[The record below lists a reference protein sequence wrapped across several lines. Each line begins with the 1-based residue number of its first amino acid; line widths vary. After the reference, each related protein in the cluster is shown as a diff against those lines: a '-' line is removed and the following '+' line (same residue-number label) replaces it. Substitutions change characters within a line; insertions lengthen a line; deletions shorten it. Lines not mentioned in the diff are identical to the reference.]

1 MDYDKRIIDLTVA
14 DLIEVIDSRIK
25 QLITENRPKRLVYG
39 IAGIAEIFN
48 CSTATAQRIKSSGRI
63 DEAITQVGRIIQIDA
78 DKAIELFKNS

>member
-25 QLITENRPKRLVYG
+25 QLIIENRPKRLVY
-39 IAGIAEIFN
+39 GIAEIFN

>member
-1 MDYDKRIIDLTVA
+1 MDYEKRIIDLTVA

-25 QLITENRPKRLVYG
+25 QLIVENRPKRLVYG
-39 IAGIAEIFN
+39 IAGIAGIFN
-48 CSTATAQRIKSSGRI
+48 CWTATAQRIKSSGRI